1 MLKRYLARRN
11 DPWELLVIAFMIFI
25 PGLIMLFHQGPM
37 IGLVART
44 RGGKQLL
51 EVLSPEG
58 AHIVGAIA
66 ITFSILIVVLYVWA
80 RRAIARDPETHVVEH
95 GHHRM

>member
-1 MLKRYLARRN
+1 MLKRYLAKRN

-37 IGLVART
+37 LGLVAGT
-44 RGGKQLL
+44 RGGKQFL

-66 ITFSILIVVLYVWA
+66 VICSILIAVLYVWA
-80 RRAIARDPETHVVEH
+80 RRAIARDPRAQVIEH
-95 GHHRM
+95 GHDRI